1 MGFGDIAYCGATI
14 FAAVGFG
21 CLDVDDGGF
30 ASFEG
35 SGVDYHF
42 LGFGEFFTV
51 GGDPFL
57 AVYEVYVVAEVAEG
71 YLEDLDF
78 VLRYDCELAGTA
90 YTEKCGV
97 ASEPVN
103 EHRLYGIRLEEDKS
117 ADGGCLCG
125 AFVGVIG
132 GVVESAVGFGFCAED
147 AGTCYE

>member
-1 MGFGDIAYCGATI
+1 VGFGGFAYCGATG
-14 FAAVGFG
+14 FAADGFR

-42 LGFGEFFTV
+42 LGFGELFAV

-71 YLEDLDF
+71 YLEDLDL

-90 YTEKCGV
+90 HAEKCGV
-97 ASEPVN
+97 TS
-103 EHRLYGIRLEEDKS
+103 
-117 ADGGCLCG
+117 
-125 AFVGVIG
+125 
-132 GVVESAVGFGFCAED
+132 
-147 AGTCYE
+147 